1 MRGKRLDNITPSLGV
16 LNDKGIVQRADQ
28 NGFSGLLNNQAN
40 SRPLTAQQRGA
51 LQSAKSKPSLAKGSS
66 GQNWGIHVHMTQG
79 GQSETQASSVLQ
91 RRVTSGAPAAQEY
104 QKMNLYCQKMEGRGH
119 STNVRHGVTNLISR
133 NMYAT
138 TQQGTGS

>member
-1 MRGKRLDNITPSLGV
+1 MAKPARPISSGIYMRGKRLDNITPSLGV
-16 LNDKGIVQRADQ
+16 LNDKGVVTRADQ

-79 GQSETQASSVLQ
+79 GQSET
-91 RRVTSGAPAAQEY
+91 
-104 QKMNLYCQKMEGRGH
+104 
-119 STNVRHGVTNLISR
+119 
-133 NMYAT
+133 
-138 TQQGTGS
+138 